1 MANDC
6 MKANEN
12 IYFRCRKEAA
22 KYNDKL
28 NSRESASELLGVSV
42 SSLADYELGN
52 TKVVPVDKVVLMA
65 DLYNA
70 PQLLNGY
77 CARECPIGCRK
88 DIATEIQPI
97 ERTTV
102 GLLDL
107 LQNEKISRYMSALT
121 SIAVDG
127 QVSEDEKSKMTE
139 IVAYLASATVPAADT
154 VYVVK
159 KGDTLSGIASKYGT
173 TYQKLARYNG
183 IKNPNLIYV
192 GQKIKIPAQM

>member
-6 MKANEN
+6 MKTNEN

-52 TKVVPVDKVVLMA
+52 TKVVPVDKVVLMS

-88 DIATEIQPI
+88 DTATEIQPI
-97 ERTTV
+97 ERTTL
-102 GLLDL
+102 GLLNL
-107 LQNEKISRYMSALT
+107 LQNEKLGRFMSALT
-121 SIAVDG
+121 NIAADG
-127 QVSEDEKSKMTE
+127 QVTEDEKSKMTE
-139 IVAYLASATVPAADT
+139 IVAYLNEVRVLVEELNLFDI
-154 VYVVK
+154 K
-159 KGDTLSGIASKYGT
+159 RNGDDGK
-173 TYQKLARYNG
+173 
-183 IKNPNLIYV
+183 
-192 GQKIKIPAQM
+192 

>member
-1 MANDC
+1 MANEC
-6 MKANEN
+6 MKTNEN

-28 NSRESASELLGVSV
+28 I
-42 SSLADYELGN
+42 
-52 TKVVPVDKVVLMA
+52 DKVVLMA

-139 IVAYLASATVPAADT
+139 IVDYLNQVRVLVEELTLFDN
-154 VYVVK
+154 K
-159 KGDTLSGIASKYGT
+159 MNGDDGK
-173 TYQKLARYNG
+173 
-183 IKNPNLIYV
+183 
-192 GQKIKIPAQM
+192 

>member
-52 TKVVPVDKVVLMA
+52 IKVVPVDKVVLMA

-139 IVAYLASATVPAADT
+139 IVAYLNQVRVLVEELTLFDN
-154 VYVVK
+154 K
-159 KGDTLSGIASKYGT
+159 MNGDDGK
-173 TYQKLARYNG
+173 
-183 IKNPNLIYV
+183 
-192 GQKIKIPAQM
+192 

>member
-6 MKANEN
+6 MKTNEN

-52 TKVVPVDKVVLMA
+52 TKVVPVDKVVLMS

-77 CARECPIGCRK
+77 CARECPIGCRR
-88 DIATEIQPI
+88 DTATEIQPI
-97 ERTTV
+97 ERTTI
-102 GLLDL
+102 GLLNL
-107 LQNEKISRYMSALT
+107 LQNEKLGKYMSALT
-121 SIAVDG
+121 SVAADG
-127 QVSEDEKSKMTE
+127 QVSEDERSKMSE
-139 IVAYLASATVPAADT
+139 IVAYLNEVRVLVEELNLFDI
-154 VYVVK
+154 K
-159 KGDTLSGIASKYGT
+159 RNGDDGK
-173 TYQKLARYNG
+173 
-183 IKNPNLIYV
+183 
-192 GQKIKIPAQM
+192 

>member
-70 PQLLNGY
+70 PQLLNSY

-97 ERTTV
+97 ERT
-102 GLLDL
+102 
-107 LQNEKISRYMSALT
+107 S
-121 SIAVDG
+121 
-127 QVSEDEKSKMTE
+127 
-139 IVAYLASATVPAADT
+139 
-154 VYVVK
+154 
-159 KGDTLSGIASKYGT
+159 TLSFLVCF
-173 TYQKLARYNG
+173 TYLQALIICKANSLDFI
-183 IKNPNLIYV
+183 IKGLSAIILPPFLLRL
-192 GQKIKIPAQM
+192 

>member
-1 MANDC
+1 MANGC
-6 MKANEN
+6 TKANEN
-12 IYFRCRKEAA
+12 IYFRYRKEAA

-42 SSLADYELGN
+42 SSLAYYELGN

-70 PQLLNGY
+70 PQLLNSY
-77 CARECPIGCRK
+77 CARECPIGCRR
-88 DIATEIQPI
+88 DTATEIQPI

-107 LQNEKISRYMSALT
+107 LQNEKLQRYMSALT

-127 QVSEDEKSKMTE
+127 QVSDDEKSKMKE
-139 IVAYLASATVPAADT
+139 IVTYLNDVRVLVEELTLFDS
-154 VYVVK
+154 K
-159 KGDTLSGIASKYGT
+159 RNGDDGKRL
-173 TYQKLARYNG
+173 R
-183 IKNPNLIYV
+183 
-192 GQKIKIPAQM
+192 

>member
-1 MANDC
+1 MANGC
-6 MKANEN
+6 TKANEN
-12 IYFRCRKEAA
+12 IYFRYRKEAA

-70 PQLLNGY
+70 PQLLNSY
-77 CARECPIGCRK
+77 CARECPIGCRR
-88 DIATEIQPI
+88 DTATEIQPI

-107 LQNEKISRYMSALT
+107 LQNEKLQRYMSALT

-127 QVSEDEKSKMTE
+127 QVSDDEKSKMKE
-139 IVAYLASATVPAADT
+139 IVTYLNDVRVLVEELTLFDS
-154 VYVVK
+154 K
-159 KGDTLSGIASKYGT
+159 RNGDDGKRL
-173 TYQKLARYNG
+173 R
-183 IKNPNLIYV
+183 
-192 GQKIKIPAQM
+192 

>member
-97 ERTTV
+97 ERTAV

-107 LQNEKISRYMSALT
+107 LQNEKLQRYMSALT

-127 QVSEDEKSKMTE
+127 QVTDDEKSRMTE
-139 IVAYLASATVPAADT
+139 IVTYLNEVR
-154 VYVVK
+154 VLVEEL
-159 KGDTLSGIASKYGT
+159 TLFDSK
-173 TYQKLARYNG
+173 RNG
-183 IKNPNLIYV
+183 EDDK
-192 GQKIKIPAQM
+192 

>member
-6 MKANEN
+6 MKVNEN

-77 CARECPIGCRK
+77 CARECPIGCRR
-88 DIATEIQPI
+88 DTATEIQPI
-97 ERTTV
+97 ERTTI

-107 LQNEKISRYMSALT
+107 LQNEKLGRFMSALT

-127 QVSEDEKSKMTE
+127 QVSDDEKSKMTE
-139 IVAYLASATVPAADT
+139 IVAYLNEVRVLVEELTLFDMHIQPCRKKTESKRRCYGLHHSCLLERYSGVR
-154 VYVVK
+154 VK
-159 KGDTLSGIASKYGT
+159 VF
-173 TYQKLARYNG
+173 
-183 IKNPNLIYV
+183 P
-192 GQKIKIPAQM
+192 

>member
-1 MANDC
+1 MANEC
-6 MKANEN
+6 MKTNEN

-77 CARECPIGCRK
+77 CARECPIGCSK

-139 IVAYLASATVPAADT
+139 IVDYLNKVRVLVEELTLFDN
-154 VYVVK
+154 K
-159 KGDTLSGIASKYGT
+159 MNGDDGK
-173 TYQKLARYNG
+173 
-183 IKNPNLIYV
+183 
-192 GQKIKIPAQM
+192 

>member
-6 MKANEN
+6 MKVNEN

-77 CARECPIGCRK
+77 CARECPIGCRR
-88 DIATEIQPI
+88 DTATEIQPI

-107 LQNEKISRYMSALT
+107 LQNEKLQRYMSALT

-127 QVSEDEKSKMTE
+127 QVTDDEKSRMTE
-139 IVAYLASATVPAADT
+139 IVAYLNEVR
-154 VYVVK
+154 VLVEEL
-159 KGDTLSGIASKYGT
+159 TLFDSK
-173 TYQKLARYNG
+173 RNG
-183 IKNPNLIYV
+183 EDDK
-192 GQKIKIPAQM
+192 

>member
-1 MANDC
+1 MANGC
-6 MKANEN
+6 TKANEN
-12 IYFRCRKEAA
+12 IYFRYRKEAA

-70 PQLLNGY
+70 PQLLNSY
-77 CARECPIGCRK
+77 CARECPIGCRR
-88 DIATEIQPI
+88 DTATEIQPI

-107 LQNEKISRYMSALT
+107 LQNEKLGKYMSALT

-127 QVSEDEKSKMTE
+127 QVSDDEKSEMTE
-139 IVAYLASATVPAADT
+139 IVAYLNDVRVLVEELTLFDS
-154 VYVVK
+154 K
-159 KGDTLSGIASKYGT
+159 RNGDDGKRL
-173 TYQKLARYNG
+173 R
-183 IKNPNLIYV
+183 
-192 GQKIKIPAQM
+192 